1 MRDLI
6 SLLLHS
12 KRHIVDVFVSF
23 FDLSAQKETPHIH
36 RYICIWVQYKVQIN
50 HKFPSGVTLG
60 KEK

>member
-23 FDLSAQKETPHIH
+23 VDLSAQKETPHIYTGIYVYGFSIKCKSITNFH
-36 RYICIWVQYKVQIN
+36 QV
-50 HKFPSGVTLG
+50 
-60 KEK
+60 